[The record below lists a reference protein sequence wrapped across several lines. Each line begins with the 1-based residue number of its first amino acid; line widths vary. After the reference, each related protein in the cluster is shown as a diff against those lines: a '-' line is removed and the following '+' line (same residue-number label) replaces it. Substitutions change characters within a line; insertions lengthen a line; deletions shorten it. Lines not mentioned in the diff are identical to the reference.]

1 MLSNITL
8 IINPTSGGG
17 RGARIGP
24 RLAERLRSEGA
35 HVRTRCTSGRG
46 DAIVLAAQAVSDG
59 VDVVV
64 AVAGDGTVNEVT
76 NGLLSAESGG
86 EQPRLVIVPCGTG
99 NDVARGLSLRY
110 WEGGL
115 DDLRTGFEQPMDAVR
130 VSYVTE
136 DGTLGLRTFINAADL
151 GLGGRTVIEAA
162 KHRKRLGGTGAF
174 LYGALLAILH
184 AENPRVRVVV
194 DGDPLLEE
202 PVSLVVIANGRYFA
216 SGMHVAPQADPSDG
230 LLDVLV
236 LRETPRWRMILDLLP
251 RVYLGAHLGHAR
263 VTVARGRHVTVHSA
277 SQLPLEMD
285 GELVGT
291 SDVEL
296 TVLPGAITVLVPRA
310 VPGGRSRKGSA
321 SP

>member
-1 MLSNITL
+1 MLKNITL
-8 IINPTSGGG
+8 IVNPSAGKG
-17 RGARIGP
+17 RAARVGL

-35 HVRTRCTSGRG
+35 RVEAKHTAGRG
-46 DAIVLAAQAVSDG
+46 EATILAAQAVSAG
-59 VDVVV
+59 VSVVI
-64 AVAGDGTVNEVT
+64 AVGGDGTVNEVT
-76 NGLLSAESGG
+76 NGLLSAESG
-86 EQPRLVIVPCGTG
+86 EERPRLVIVPCGTG

-115 DDLRTGFEQPMDAVR
+115 ADLEAGFELKMDAVR
-130 VSYVTE
+130 VSYITE
-136 DGTLGLRTFINAADL
+136 DGKLGLRTFINAADL

-162 KHRKRLGGTGAF
+162 KHGKPLGGTGAF
-174 LYGALLAILH
+174 LYGAVMSILH
-184 AENPRVRVVV
+184 AENPQVRVVV
-194 DGDPLLEE
+194 DGELLLDE

-230 LLDVLV
+230 QLDVLV

-251 RVYLGAHLGHAR
+251 RVYLGAHLGHPR
-263 VTVARGRHVTVHSA
+263 VRVARGRHVTVQSA

-296 TVLPGAITVLVPRA
+296 TVLPGAITVLIPREA
-310 VPGGRSRKGSA
+310 AGRR
-321 SP
+321 